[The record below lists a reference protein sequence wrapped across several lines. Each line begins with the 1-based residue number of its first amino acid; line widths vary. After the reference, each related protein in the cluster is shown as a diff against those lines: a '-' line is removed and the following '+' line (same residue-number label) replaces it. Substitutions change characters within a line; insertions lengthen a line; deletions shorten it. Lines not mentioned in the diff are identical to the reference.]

1 MFIIKNKN
9 FIKINVLVNKSN
21 VLLKENGFF
30 NFLSDSNYAFTL
42 MSNLSSWLK
51 LSFKNKKDMLIK
63 AQNMVIMECMSEN
76 VLSVLQN
83 NSDLIMWG
91 LKTIGLLGLGV
102 GTSYALYKRRSVS
115 KEKNDN
121 NDDPPNISSEN
132 SKFVDNRENMN
143 SVDEAA
149 NNNDGCSKDEF
160 SNIESLDP
168 LNIFKSLE
176 DKLDNYNG
184 RGSNEEFFGEE
195 YINLILDFRK
205 EMWSSGTKD
214 ISKFLQD
221 FNIGK
226 AVEFFSISPGPYT
239 ENVENLIN
247 MEGAIEY
254 FSLFRLSEFTIEGI
268 QTFDYGTFRNLF
280 LAASALTLVKM
291 IKDGNLPKDLY
302 SMMDRLSSVK
312 KINFLSRF
320 SIQDYF
326 RLFKESFLSILFNK
340 GLNSFYCPKENG
352 VRIIEKVVFN
362 KTNMKLFFQY
372 EKSLDLMNENLYFC
386 TRRASRASRA
396 YWLDSEHSISH
407 ALDYSSNPA
416 FGYYFIKNYWDNAK
430 KFDHGKFYVDNTAR
444 KLNTEL
450 PVVSDPHAKKSPY
463 IICLWDYAMSL
474 KNLIHDISTLRER
487 PKLELITYIPHLL
500 KYYNNLLRSLA

>member
-9 FIKINVLVNKSN
+9 FIKINMLVNKSN

-102 GTSYALYKRRSVS
+102 GTSYAFYKRRSVS

-132 SKFVDNRENMN
+132 SKFVDNRENKN

-168 LNIFKSLE
+168 WNIFESVE
-176 DKLDNYNG
+176 YKLDNCGWWSANKEFPPQEYN
-184 RGSNEEFFGEE
+184 
-195 YINLILDFRK
+195 NLILDLCK
-205 EMWSSGTKD
+205 ETQALGTKD
-214 ISKFLQD
+214 ISQFLQY
-221 FNIGK
+221 FNIDR
-226 AVEFFSISPGPYT
+226 AVEYFSNVSGPYT
-239 ENVENLIN
+239 ENVKNLIDI
-247 MEGAIEY
+247 EGAVEY
-254 FSLFRLSEFTIEGI
+254 FSLLRLSQFVGEAPPV
-268 QTFDYGTFRNLF
+268 DYNMLTKLF
-280 LAASALTLVKM
+280 SAAFVLTLVKM
-291 IKDGNLPKDLY
+291 IKDEDPSKK
-302 SMMDRLSSVK
+302 LSLV
-312 KINFLSRF
+312 KINLLSKF

-326 RLFKESFLSILFNK
+326 RLFKESFLSIIFCSVGNDP
-340 GLNSFYCPKENG
+340 SCYCPKYNG
-352 VRIIEKVVFN
+352 VRIIEKVIFN
-362 KTNMKLFFQY
+362 KSNMNFFFANGKFSQFMNK
-372 EKSLDLMNENLYFC
+372 KSDFC
-386 TRRASRASRA
+386 TRRASRA
-396 YWLDSEHSISH
+396 YWLSVNHSIFDVYNDRTVERGATRDNH
-407 ALDYSSNPA
+407 WRHVEESN
-416 FGYYFIKNYWDNAK
+416 Y
-430 KFDHGKFYVDNTAR
+430 GKFHAVENDL
-444 KLNTEL
+444 KLNREF
-450 PVVSDPHAKKSPY
+450 PVAGYLGAKSPY
-463 IICLWDYAMSL
+463 IIILWRYVIVL
-474 KNLIHDISTLRER
+474 KNHII
-487 PKLELITYIPHLL
+487 LESVALYGAKDT
-500 KYYNNLLRSLA
+500 NR

>member
-1 MFIIKNKN
+1 MYLIYVWLSRWLFSTNHKDIGTLYFIFGAFAGVVGTMMNTSCNLKPRLKVSFKKNK
-9 FIKINVLVNKSN
+9 
-21 VLLKENGFF
+21 
-30 NFLSDSNYAFTL
+30 
-42 MSNLSSWLK
+42 
-51 LSFKNKKDMLIK
+51 DMIIQV
-63 AQNMVIMECMSEN
+63 QNMVIMDCMSGN
-76 VLSVLQN
+76 LLSTLQN
-83 NSDLIMWG
+83 NSGLIISG
-91 LKTIGLLGLGV
+91 LIGALGCF
-102 GTSYALYKRRSVS
+102 SFYQKWFSS
-115 KEKNDN
+115 KGKDNDN
-121 NDDPPNISSEN
+121 SGESSDTTNNIANPDFSTSLEN
-132 SKFVDNRENMN
+132 SNTLNNTENPIREIIEEGFN
-143 SVDEAA
+143 S
-149 NNNDGCSKDEF
+149 
-160 SNIESLDP
+160 IESLDP

-254 FSLFRLSEFTIEGI
+254 FSLFRLSEFTVEGI
-268 QTFDYGTFRNLF
+268 ETFDYGTFRNLF

-386 TRRASRASRA
+386 TRRASRA